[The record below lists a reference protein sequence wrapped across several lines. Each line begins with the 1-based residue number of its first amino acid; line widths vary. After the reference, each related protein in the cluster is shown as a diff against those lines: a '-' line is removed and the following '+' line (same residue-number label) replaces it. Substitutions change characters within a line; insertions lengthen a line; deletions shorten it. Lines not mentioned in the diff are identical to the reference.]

1 MSDLLSPET
10 KFKMRAQL
18 ELRNREASATAQNQA
33 NETRY
38 RNDPGA
44 WFREVLGDELWGTQ
58 LEIAESVR
66 DNDETAVASCHAIGK
81 SFTASR
87 IVMWFLYNFRP
98 SIVVTT
104 APTRRHV
111 AEILWQE
118 IANAHSSSKIP
129 LAGKPL
135 TTKLTIAPKHFA
147 IGFTGKQKQAGKDGG
162 ESLVGF
168 HQDHILVVVDE
179 ASGIDPAT
187 EEELDALLSSGA
199 IVRKLSIGNPVRPSG
214 PFFNAFQKPRHGL
227 KTFQISAFDTPN
239 FTTFGITLDDIR
251 TGAWEDKI
259 GDSKMPATHLIN
271 PKWVANKFDK
281 WGEGSPAFQSRI
293 LAQFPKDNSSALVP
307 LYLLEDAVRRNLKPG
322 FPHRLSLD
330 VARFGEDDSAMY
342 ERKGDRFRLAD
353 SWQGERLTETA
364 RRATSIY
371 YNKAPADIV
380 VDEVGV
386 GGGVVDIMYEEG
398 LPVVA
403 LNAGKAPADDDKRF
417 ANLRAELYWGIREA
431 AERGTLD
438 LDPEDE
444 DVIVQLSSIQYT
456 HRTSDGAIQIES
468 KKEMKRRGM
477 GSPDNA
483 DALVLTLAPDSIGV
497 ESDRDGDSDVVIV

>member
-1 MSDLLSPET
+1 MSSLLSPET
-10 KFKMRAQL
+10 RLKMRVQL
-18 ELRNREASATAQNQA
+18 EMRKRDQAQATEAQA
-33 NETRY
+33 NELRY
-38 RNDPGA
+38 QQDPGA

-66 DNDETAVASCHAIGK
+66 DNDETAVASCHSIGK

-104 APTRRHV
+104 APTKRHV

-118 IANAHSSSKIP
+118 IANAHANSKIP

-147 IGFTGKQKQAGKDGG
+147 IGFTGKQKQKGKDGG

-187 EEELDALLSSGA
+187 EEELDALMSSGA
-199 IVRKLSIGNPVRPSG
+199 TVRKLSIGNPVRPSG
-214 PFFNAFQKPRHGL
+214 PFFNAFKKPRYGL
-227 KTFQISAFDTPN
+227 KTFQVSAFDTPN

-251 TGAWEDKI
+251 TGAWVDKV

-271 PKWVANKFDK
+271 PKWVASKFDK

-307 LYLLEDAVRRNLKPG
+307 LYLLEDAVNRSIKPG

-330 VARFGEDDSAMY
+330 VARFGEDESVMY
-342 ERKGDRFRLAD
+342 ERMGQKYRLAD
-353 SWQGERLTETA
+353 SWQGFRTTESS
-364 RRATSIY
+364 RRAKSVFFD
-371 YNKAPADIV
+371 KAPADLV

-386 GGGVVDIMYEEG
+386 GGGVVDQLYEDG
-398 LPVVA
+398 LPVIA

-417 ANLRAELYWGIREA
+417 ANMRAELFWGIRED
-431 AERGTLD
+431 AEKGLLD
-438 LDPEDE
+438 LDPDDE
-444 DVIVQLSSIQYT
+444 ELLVELSSIQYF
-456 HRTSDGAIQIES
+456 HRQKDGAIQIES
-468 KKEMKRRGM
+468 KKQMKERGM
-477 GSPDNA
+477 GSPDHA
-483 DALVLTLAPDSIGV
+483 DALALTRAP
-497 ESDRDGDSDVVIV
+497 EEYDGDMDERDAGVVIV